1 MCIRDRGNKLP
12 SGRGFGEPL
21 SKFFDLDNNE
31 KIVNLFSYFKG
42 EVAIASSDGLGFK
55 IKTDKLIAATRSGK
69 KVFNLNENKKAKA
82 LTICDKEY
90 LAVTGSNRKMLV
102 FSLSELPELN
112 KGKGVILQR
121 YKDGYL
127 EDIKSIS
134 KTDGIVWNLTGGRQ
148 RTEKDISGWIGK
160 RGSVGK
166 LVPNGFPR
174 PPKFD

>member
-1 MCIRDRGNKLP
+1 MLLP
-12 SGRGFGEPL
+12 DHIQPRINS
-21 SKFFDLDNNE
+21 S
-31 KIVNLFSYFKG
+31 LFSFILENFKRISS
-42 EVAIASSDGLGFK
+42 AILATNFASSDGLGFK

-134 KTDGIVWNLTGGRQ
+134 KTDGIIWSLTGGRQ

>member
-1 MCIRDRGNKLP
+1 MN
-12 SGRGFGEPL
+12 F
-21 SKFFDLDNNE
+21 
-31 KIVNLFSYFKG
+31 FSYFEG

-82 LTICDKEY
+82 LTICDQEY

-134 KTDGIVWNLTGGRQ
+134 RTDGIVWNLIGGRQ

-166 LVPNGFPR
+166 MVPNGFPR